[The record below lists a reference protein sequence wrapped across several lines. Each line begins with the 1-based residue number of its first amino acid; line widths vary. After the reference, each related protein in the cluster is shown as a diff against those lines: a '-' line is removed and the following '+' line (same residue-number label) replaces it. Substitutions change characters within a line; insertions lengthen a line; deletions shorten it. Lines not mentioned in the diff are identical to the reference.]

1 MIERE
6 YKKTDL
12 EQRKVT
18 VAAEEKQ
25 AREAA
30 IASLTTSTA
39 FALDAEPISLRN
51 GVLTVGLVRDD
62 KSIVERL
69 KAESRAKGIVVEL
82 KTISEI
88 RKALNIAYPREQ
100 MPTDEASTRRIF
112 QTIVDEA
119 VRLHATDVLI
129 EPSNRAGE
137 GQVRLGIDGLFEL
150 SKSYGNLSQAM
161 FSRLVGLIR
170 TTADVLPNN
179 INLEGKGRLSMRAEG
194 REIDLRI
201 STLPIGNY
209 QRVCIRFL
217 SNILTLRTLEELGM
231 SRPLYKKFS
240 AGTTRPGAC
249 VTIAGPTGQGKSTSA
264 YASIIGLDRKRLN
277 VCSIENPIECYIDG
291 VMQIPIAVDEA
302 RASDRGQLT
311 FAGAARALLRQ
322 NPHFI
327 FLGEI
332 QDEETAAIAMSAST
346 TGIALLST
354 VHAYDALRTIIR
366 LETLGLNRAQ
376 IAQSMTMATSQR
388 LLRRLCEK
396 CKVPSRLLSK
406 KGVKVA
412 ELFKVPV
419 GSKPMYVAKP
429 EGCDN
434 CRYRGYADRVGAF
447 EVLEFTPAVRDA
459 LEAKLPVGQ
468 IAHIAIKEDGFRPMV
483 VSALEHIAAGLTDET
498 ELNLVLSY
506 DDALAYVGSEHAT
519 PQDQP
524 PISKI
529 A

>member
-1 MIERE
+1 MAEAE
-6 YKKTDL
+6 
-12 EQRKVT
+12 
-18 VAAEEKQ
+18 AAQ
-25 AREAA
+25 ARQAA
-30 IASLTTSTA
+30 IACLTTSTA
-39 FALDAEPISLRN
+39 FRLDAEPISFRN
-51 GVLTVGLVRDD
+51 GVLTVGLVRDE
-62 KSIVERL
+62 KSVVDEL

-82 KTISEI
+82 KTIDEI
-88 RKALNIAYPREQ
+88 RQALNLAYPKERVAN
-100 MPTDEASTRRIF
+100 DEASTRRIY
-112 QTIVDEA
+112 QQIVDEA

-129 EPSNRAGE
+129 EPANKQGE

-150 SKSYGNLSQAM
+150 SRAFPSLSTVTFA
-161 FSRLVGLIR
+161 RLVGLIR
-170 TTADVLPNN
+170 TSADVMPTNV
-179 INLEGKGRLSMRAEG
+179 NLEGKGRMTMRAEG

-201 STLPIGNY
+201 STLPIGNH

-231 SRPLYKKFS
+231 NKDLYRKFS
-240 AGTTRPGAC
+240 TGTARPGAC

-264 YASIIGLDRKRLN
+264 YAALIGLDRKRLN

-291 VMQIPIAVDEA
+291 LMQIPIAVDESQ
-302 RASDRGQLT
+302 ASRTGQLT

-322 NPHFI
+322 NPHFV

-332 QDEETAAIAMSAST
+332 QDQETAEIALSAST

-396 CKVPSRLLSK
+396 CKVPWTKLSV
-406 KGVKVA
+406 KGINVA
-412 ELFKVPV
+412 KLFKVPF
-419 GSKPMYVAKP
+419 GKHQTYKANP

-434 CRYRGYADRVGAF
+434 CRYRGYHDRVGAF
-447 EVLEFTPAVRDA
+447 EVLEFTPRVRDA
-459 LEAKLPVGQ
+459 LEAGEPVGR
-468 IAHIAIKEDGFRPMV
+468 IAHIAIREGFRPMV
-483 VSALEHIAAGLTDET
+483 ISALEHIAAGLTDET

-506 DDALAYVGSEHAT
+506 DDALAYYGSDELS
-519 PQDQP
+519 PDQS
-524 PISKI
+524 ITRI

>member
-1 MIERE
+1 MIDRAHNP
-6 YKKTDL
+6 KDL
-12 EQRKVT
+12 EQRK
-18 VAAEEKQ
+18 AADAQEAKI

-39 FALDAEPISLRN
+39 FQLDAEPISLRN

-62 KSIVERL
+62 KAVIDRL
-69 KAESRAKGIVVEL
+69 KVESRAKGVNVEL
-82 KTISEI
+82 KTIEEI

-112 QTIVDEA
+112 QMIVDEA

-129 EPSNRAGE
+129 EPSNRNGD
-137 GQVRLGIDGLFEL
+137 GQVRLGIDGLFEP
-150 SKSYGNLSQAM
+150 SKAYGTLSQAM

-170 TTADVLPNN
+170 TSADVAPNN
-179 INLEGKGRLSMRAEG
+179 PNLEGKGRYTMRAEG
-194 REIDLRI
+194 RELDLRI
-201 STLPIGNY
+201 STLPIGNH

-231 SRPLYKKFS
+231 SPQLYKKFS
-240 AGTTRPGAC
+240 EGTARPGAC

-264 YASIIGLDRKRLN
+264 YAAIIGLDRKRLN
-277 VCSIENPIECYIDG
+277 ICSIENPIECYIDG
-291 VMQIPIAVDEA
+291 CMQIPIAVDE
-302 RASDRGQLT
+302 RQASREGQLT
-311 FAGAARALLRQ
+311 FAGASRALLRQ
-322 NPHFI
+322 NPHFV

-388 LLRRLCEK
+388 LLRRLCDK
-396 CKVPSRLLSK
+396 CKISTTKISK
-406 KGVKVA
+406 KGMDVA
-412 ELFKVPV
+412 NIFKVKFHGPIY
-419 GSKPMYVAKP
+419 KANPN
-429 EGCDN
+429 GCDN
-434 CRYRGYADRVGAF
+434 CRHRGYADRVGAF
-447 EVLEFTPAVRDA
+447 EVLEFSPAVRDA
-459 LEAKLPVGQ
+459 LESKAPVGT
-468 IAHIAIKEDGFRPMV
+468 IAHIAVEEGFRPMV

-506 DDALAYVGSEHAT
+506 DDALAYVGSRSGSPAPT
-519 PQDQP
+519 PL
-524 PISKI
+524 SRI